1 MIAIKRIGPPT
12 PIAVR
17 GTEYELSVPLNAA
30 PSRDW
35 RRAFHAPAEWTEPRH
50 PSRIT
55 VKDRALTFTSV
66 HPQVTLWIRLI
77 DEWIDAANQSCADL
91 QVSATRRQAARDEQE
106 RDQMSRLREAT
117 DGLKTL

>member
-1 MIAIKRIGPPT
+1 MSPIKRIGPPT
-12 PIAVR
+12 PLAVR

-35 RRAFHAPAEWTEPRH
+35 RRAFHAPTEWTEPRH

-55 VKDRALTFTSV
+55 VKDRTLTFTSV

-77 DEWIDAANQSCADL
+77 DEWIDAANRSCADL
-91 QVSATRRQAARDEQE
+91 QVSATRRQATRDEQE
-106 RDQMSRLREAT
+106 RDELSRLREAT
-117 DGLKTL
+117 ETLKTL